1 MTKNTNKRVIVKT
14 TTYWPLTEEEKHNV
28 VMLVSNKSVL
38 LTLKNYLF
46 VGFHKY
52 SKRSS
57 NIFKETTFFKRI

>member
-52 SKRSS
+52 S
-57 NIFKETTFFKRI
+57 